1 MLLIMNSFIINA
13 LRKRLNK
20 FRNQNVVT
28 LGQEPRQ
35 SQGQGQC
42 QGQIQGQ
49 IRYEDQSSAAKA
61 SEINVYV
68 TLLLVTFA
76 FLILTTPGTIILLY
90 IVQVDIDTSPKAYAN
105 FFFLESFTEK
115 LYYTNCG
122 INFFLYVISGRKFRK
137 DLLNLFKCR
146 NFQNKEP
153 SKFSNVNTISSVVEE
168 K

>member
-1 MLLIMNSFIINA
+1 M
-13 LRKRLNK
+13 
-20 FRNQNVVT
+20 T
-28 LGQEPRQ
+28 LGQQP
-35 SQGQGQC
+35 SQGQDQGQF

-49 IRYEDQSSAAKA
+49 FRSEDQSSVAKT
-61 SEINVYV
+61 SEIHVYV
-68 TLLLVTFA
+68 TLLCVTFA

-90 IVQVDIDTSPKAYAN
+90 IVQVDIDTSPKAYAK

-146 NFQNKEP
+146 NFKKKEP
-153 SKFSNVNTISSVVEE
+153 SKFSDVNTISSVLEE